1 MCVVAVRSL
10 NIHKVIEIRRL
21 SGIENF
27 ASEID
32 KHVFSSLR
40 NLNLRKT
47 TENRSD
53 VLEPGQQFQQ
63 EYSGCVG
70 DNLFDIL
77 EYHSTE
83 LQ

>member
-10 NIHKVIEIRRL
+10 NVHKVIEIRRL